1 MKTISFFA
9 AGAMILFFSFSATSQ
24 NRWEVQFRPGLNF
37 ATQEFSG
44 VDVKTGFGFEA
55 TAAYNI
61 LPHLGLYGGWGWHEF
76 RTENAFGTSNVDI
89 EETGY
94 TLGLQFQHPIANS
107 DLSYIIQAGAIYNHL
122 ELENNDGDIVGD
134 TGHGFG
140 WHAGAGLDIKIGNDF
155 SLRPTARYRSLS
167 REIRIGDINREGT
180 LSYFSIGVGLVKG
193 F

>member
-1 MKTISFFA
+1 MKIIHFFA
-9 AGAMILFFSFSATSQ
+9 AGAMIVFYSFSAMSQ

-61 LPHLGLYGGWGWHEF
+61 MPHLGLYGGWGWHEF
-76 RTENAFGTSNVDI
+76 RTENAFGTSNVDLK
-89 EETGY
+89 ETGY
-94 TLGLQFQHPIANS
+94 TLGFQFLHPIKNFN
-107 DLSYIIQAGAIYNHL
+107 LSYVILAGMVYNHL
-122 ELENNDGDIVGD
+122 ELENNRGELVAE
-134 TGHGFG
+134 TGHGYG
-140 WHAGAGLDIKIGNDF
+140 WQAGAGLDIKIGGDF

-167 REIRIGDINREGT
+167 RDVRIEDIRYEGT